1 MTDFIYQFQ
10 IDEKVCDDL
19 IEYHKNKNEY
29 KAPGLLG
36 QGEQDKTR
44 KDSIDC
50 RFYPGSNDPAVINYF
65 QQLQFGFNN
74 YLKIYDHFS
83 GCTMWVKDGT
93 NIQHYPPGGGY
104 HAWHFERQ
112 TNVYPMSSRALV
124 FMTYLND
131 VTDAGETEW
140 YYQKKK
146 IQPKKGLSVI
156 WPPDF
161 THTHRGIPSPTQEK
175 YIVTGWWNFVT

>member
-10 IDEKVCDDL
+10 IDERVCDDL

-36 QGEQDKTR
+36 QGEQDKKR

-50 RFYPGSNDPAVINYF
+50 RFYPGSNDPAVVNYF
-65 QQLQFGFNN
+65 KQLQFGFDN
-74 YLKIYDHFS
+74 YLKIYDHLS
-83 GCTMWVKDGT
+83 GCSMWVKDGT

-112 TNVYPMSSRALV
+112 TNVYPMS
-124 FMTYLND
+124 
-131 VTDAGETEW
+131 
-140 YYQKKK
+140 
-146 IQPKKGLSVI
+146 
-156 WPPDF
+156 
-161 THTHRGIPSPTQEK
+161 
-175 YIVTGWWNFVT
+175 